1 MPLIRRTTFGAGVA
15 LLARMAAL
23 QGLQIICIDE
33 HADTL
38 EILRVILEMHG
49 ARAYTAATA
58 GHGLWLLS
66 RIGARVLII
75 DLALPDIDGIT
86 LMSNLRTMPAF
97 KSGDLQVIVLS
108 AHCTE
113 RDRRAALMAGVSR
126 FLSKPFDEKQLVA
139 CIQSLVGAKVA

>member
-1 MPLIRRTTFGAGVA
+1 
-15 LLARMAAL
+15 MAAL

-33 HADTL
+33 HAETL

-126 FLSKPFDEKQLVA
+126 FLSKPFDERQLVA
-139 CIQSLVGAKVA
+139 CIQSLVGARIA